1 MEDNKFF
8 NNNSNDL
15 LKDVVK
21 KLEKMINDINDKK
34 EPTSITP
41 QINEIITTINDI
53 INDNKANMKQIQK
66 EFNNIVGENKTKT
79 YKNGKYKGEF
89 KNDLKD
95 GKGTYFYTDEN
106 RYEGEW
112 KNDLKEGKG
121 TFFWKNGNRYEGE
134 FKNNKME
141 GRGIFYYNDGDKYE
155 GDWKN
160 DLKQGKGIFY
170 YNNGDREMG
179 DFMNGNQVGKHVTL
193 HNNGKITF
201 CEY

>member
-21 KLEKMINDINDKK
+21 KLEKIINDINDKK

-112 KNDLKEGKG
+112 KNDLKEGKAHSFG
-121 TFFWKNGNRYEGE
+121 KTEIDMKVNLKTIKWKEEVY
-134 FKNNKME
+134 FIIMME
-141 GRGIFYYNDGDKYE
+141 INTRGI
-155 GDWKN
+155 
-160 DLKQGKGIFY
+160 GKMI
-170 YNNGDREMG
+170 
-179 DFMNGNQVGKHVTL
+179 
-193 HNNGKITF
+193 
-201 CEY
+201 